1 MCELLN
7 AGSGNPLEQFVLLAK
22 NAKGAAAV
30 ELVKQALE
38 APGVYVF
45 GELLDMANIQD
56 LENSPNVKYLT
67 LLNLFAY
74 GTYKSLAESGGS
86 LPELTD
92 LMRRKL
98 RLLTVVSLAEQNKL
112 LAYSLLMVELE
123 ISTVRELEDLVIEGI
138 SAGVVQGKLDQKS
151 SCFEVDF
158 VIGRDIRKIDMGTIA
173 SVLTAWCDNCDSMLT
188 NIETQVDKVNK
199 EKSDHNSHKAALEQK
214 INDVKQQI
222 KNQPSGEDG
231 DPDSR
236 METERM
242 DRRDKKAAKGKGLRG
257 SSKSG
262 GSGSFW
268 KQ

>member
-1 MCELLN
+1 
-7 AGSGNPLEQFVLLAK
+7 
-22 NAKGAAAV
+22 
-30 ELVKQALE
+30 
-38 APGVYVF
+38 
-45 GELLDMANIQD
+45 MANIQD
-56 LENSPNVKYLT
+56 LENTPNANYLT

-74 GTYKSLAESGGS
+74 GTYKSMAESTGS

-98 RLLTVVSLAEQNKL
+98 RLLTVVSLAEQNKV
-112 LAYSLLMVELE
+112 LAYSLLMAELE

-158 VIGRDIRKIDMGTIA
+158 VIGRDIRKIDMGSIV
-173 SVLTAWCDNCDSMLT
+173 SVLSSWCDNCDNMLEG
-188 NIETQVDKVNK
+188 IKGQVNKVNK
-199 EKSDHNSHKAALEQK
+199 ERKEHITHKASLDAKMNEL
-214 INDVKQQI
+214 KQQL
-222 KNQPSGEDG
+222 KNQPLGDDG

-236 METERM
+236 MESEIRDRGER
-242 DRRDKKAAKGKGLRG
+242 KKMTAKGKGIRG

-262 GSGSFW
+262 GSTSFW